1 MNRVNSYRNIRVAK
15 YIRLSREDGD
25 DRESESVEN
34 QRDIIDNYILE
45 HEELIEAGEYVD
57 DGYTGTNFNRPG
69 FQKMLKDIEDEK
81 IDCII
86 TKDLSRFGRDHIDT
100 GYYLER
106 FLPANNIRYIAIG
119 DNVDTIKPDGLQ
131 FLTFKLSFN
140 DYYAQDISNKIK
152 SVKQRKIEKGEYQA
166 GIPPYGYKKDTEI
179 KNHLVPDEYSS
190 EIVKEIFDM
199 YVNKGMSTIKIAD
212 ELNRR
217 EIEPPAMYLK
227 IPTYMKRKSVNQN
240 GKYVWLRAQIGKILR
255 NEVYMGSV
263 VGRKFQKVS
272 HKIAKVRCTKKEEHI
287 VLENMHEPIIDIE
300 TWNKAQD
307 KLDGYTKVRDR
318 KYNHPLKGLVYCME
332 CGNKATI
339 RCREEKR
346 KNGTVWRATYFICSK
361 RNNYSGLCDC
371 KQISAN
377 LIEEAVNKKIK
388 EEIQKMNFSE
398 KEIKQIYEQAEK
410 EAKSKNNLLQTKLQE
425 LKQKLK
431 NIENTI
437 EEIYQDKI
445 NKIIQIEDFKIIYE
459 KKQKERKKNLKQMK
473 EIEAQLEETNKKTPK
488 INFKEIKQIANELL
502 KMEKPNKIILEKLIK
517 RIEFDKEKNI
527 KIELTFRNNTDISMK
542 KEHINK

>member
-1 MNRVNSYRNIRVAK
+1 MNRVNGYRNIRVAK

-34 QRDIIDNYILE
+34 QRDIIDNYIQE
-45 HEELIEAGEYVD
+45 HEELVDSGEYVD

-69 FQKMLKDIEDEK
+69 FQKMLKDIEEEK

-166 GIPPYGYKKDTEI
+166 GIPPYGYKKDKDI

-190 EIVKEIFDM
+190 QIVKEIFDM
-199 YVNKGMSTIKIAD
+199 YINKGMSTIKIAD

-217 EIEPPAMYLK
+217 EIEPPAVYLK
-227 IPTYMKRKSVNQN
+227 IPTYMRKKSVNPN

-255 NEVYMGSV
+255 NEVYLGSV

-287 VLENMHEPIIDIE
+287 VLENMHEPIIDID
-300 TWNKAQD
+300 TWNKAQE
-307 KLDGYTKVRDR
+307 KLNGYSKARDR
-318 KYNHPLKGLVYCME
+318 KYNHELKGLVYCGE
-332 CGNKATI
+332 CGNTATL

-361 RNNYSGLCDC
+361 RNNYSGLCSN

-377 LIEEAVNKKIK
+377 IIEEAVNTNLK
-388 EEIQKMNFSE
+388 EEIQKIKFSE
-398 KEIKQIYEQAEK
+398 KEIKHIYEQAEK
-410 EAKSKNNLLQTKLQE
+410 ESKSKSNALQTKRQE
-425 LKQKLK
+425 LNQALE

-445 NKIIQIEDFKIIYE
+445 NKIIQVEDFKTIYE
-459 KKQKERKKNLKQMK
+459 KKQKERSKILK
-473 EIEAQLEETNKKTPK
+473 EIKNIEKELEEINQKSPK
-488 INFKEIKQIANELL
+488 INFNEIKQITNKFL
-502 KMEKPNKIILEKLIK
+502 KMEKPNKMILEKLIK
-517 RIEFDKEKNI
+517 KIEFDKERNI
-527 KIELTFRNNTDISMK
+527 KISFIFNNRFK
-542 KEHINK
+542 GKR

>member
-1 MNRVNSYRNIRVAK
+1 MNRVNSYRNVRVAK

-34 QRDIIDNYILE
+34 QRDIIDNYIQE

-69 FQKMLKDIEDEK
+69 FQKMLKDIEEEK

-106 FLPANNIRYIAIG
+106 YLPTNNIRYIAIG
-119 DNVDTIKPDGLQ
+119 DNVDTLKTDGLQ

-166 GIPPYGYKKDTEI
+166 GIPPYGYKKSAEK
-179 KNHLVPDEYSS
+179 KNHLIPDEYSS
-190 EIVKEIFDM
+190 KIVKEIFDM

-212 ELNRR
+212 ELNKR
-217 EIEPPAMYLK
+217 EIEPPAVYLK
-227 IPTYMKRKSVNQN
+227 IPTYMKKKSVNPS

-255 NEVYMGSV
+255 NEVYLGNV

-287 VLENMHEPIIDIE
+287 ILENMHEPIVDIE
-300 TWNKAQD
+300 TWKKAQD
-307 KLDGYTKVRDR
+307 KLNGYTKIRER
-318 KYNHPLKGLVYCME
+318 KYDHILKGLVYCGE
-332 CGNKATI
+332 CGNKATL

-346 KNGTVWRATYFICSK
+346 KNGNVWRAKYFICSK

-371 KQISAN
+371 KQIAAN
-377 LIEEAVNKKIK
+377 LIEEVVLGKIK
-388 EEIQKMNFSE
+388 EEIKQIKLSE
-398 KEIKQIYEQAEK
+398 KEFKEIYQKAEK
-410 EAKSKNNLLQTKLQE
+410 EANSTNNLLQTKLQE
-425 LKQKLK
+425 LQINLK
-431 NIENTI
+431 KIESNIV
-437 EEIYQDKI
+437 EIYQDKV
-445 NKIIQIEDFKIIYE
+445 NKIIQVEDFKIIYE
-459 KKQKERKKNLKQMK
+459 KKQKERNKIIKQIK
-473 EIEAQLEETNKKTPK
+473 EIETQLEETNNKSSK
-488 INFKEIKQIANELL
+488 ISFKETKQIAKEFL
-502 KMEKPNKIILEKLIK
+502 KMEKPNKMVLEKLIEK
-517 RIEFDKEKNI
+517 IEFDKEKNI
-527 KIELTFRNNTDISMK
+527 KIKFAFQNYPNVRIK
-542 KEHINK
+542 

>member
-1 MNRVNSYRNIRVAK
+1 MIKINRVNSYRNIKVAK

-34 QRDIIDNYILE
+34 QRDIIDNYIQE

-69 FQKMLKDIEDEK
+69 FQKMLKDIEEEK

-106 FLPANNIRYIAIG
+106 YLPTNNIRYIAIG
-119 DNVDTIKPDGLQ
+119 DNVDTLKADGLQ

-166 GIPPYGYKKDTEI
+166 GIPPYGYKKDIEK
-179 KNHLVPDEYSS
+179 KNHLIPDEYSS
-190 EIVKEIFDM
+190 KIVKEIFDM
-199 YVNKGMSTIKIAD
+199 YAKKGMSTIKIAN
-212 ELNRR
+212 ELNER
-217 EIEPPAMYLK
+217 EIEPPAVYLK
-227 IPTYMKRKSVNQN
+227 IPKYMKRKSVNPN

-255 NEVYMGSV
+255 NEVYLGSV

-272 HKIAKVRCTKKEEHI
+272 HKIVKVRSTKKEEHI
-287 VLENMHEPIIDIE
+287 ILENMHEPIIDIE
-300 TWNKAQD
+300 TWNKTQD
-307 KLDGYTKVRDR
+307 KLNGYTKTRER
-318 KYNHPLKGLVYCME
+318 KYDHILKGLVYCGE
-332 CGNKATI
+332 CGNKATL

-346 KNGTVWRATYFICSK
+346 KNGNVWRATYFICSK
-361 RNNYSGLCDC
+361 RNNYSALCDC

-377 LIEEAVNKKIK
+377 LIEEVVIGKIK
-388 EEIQKMNFSE
+388 EETKKIKFSE
-398 KEIKQIYEQAEK
+398 DEIKKIYNKAEQ
-410 EAKSKNNLLQTKLQE
+410 EANSTNNLYKIKLQE
-425 LKQKLK
+425 MQMQLKKVES
-431 NIENTI
+431 NI

-445 NKIIQIEDFKIIYE
+445 NKTIQVEDFKIIYL
-459 KKQKERKKNLKQMK
+459 KKQKEREKIVKEINKIENELKKTSNMQSEVDLKEIRQIAEDLLNMK
-473 EIEAQLEETNKKTPK
+473 E
-488 INFKEIKQIANELL
+488 
-502 KMEKPNKIILEKLIK
+502 PNKIILQELIK
-517 RIEFDKEKNI
+517 KIEFNKNKNI
-527 KIELTFRNNTDISMK
+527 SVKLTFKNTI
-542 KEHINK
+542 

>member
-69 FQKMLKDIEDEK
+69 FQKMLKDIEKEK

-166 GIPPYGYKKDTEI
+166 GIPPYGYKKDTEV
-179 KNHLVPDEYSS
+179 KNHLIPDEYSS

-217 EIEPPAMYLK
+217 EIEPPAIYLK
-227 IPTYMKRKSVNQN
+227 IPTYMKKRSVNPN

-255 NEVYMGSV
+255 NEVYLGSV

-307 KLDGYTKVRDR
+307 KLNRYSKTRDR
-318 KYNHPLKGLVYCME
+318 KYDHPLKGFVYCGE

-361 RNNYSGLCDC
+361 RNNYSNLCDC

-377 LIEEAVNKKIK
+377 LIEEAVNEKIK
-388 EEIQKMNFSE
+388 EEIQKINFSE
-398 KEIKQIYEQAEK
+398 KEIEQIYKQAQR
-410 EAKSKNNLLQTKLQE
+410 EAKSKSNLFQTKLQE
-425 LKQKLK
+425 LKNTLQ

-445 NKIIQIEDFKIIYE
+445 NKVIQIEDFKIIYE
-459 KKQKERKKNLKQMK
+459 KKQKERNKILNEIK
-473 EIEAQLEETNKKTPK
+473 EIEKTLEEINQKAPK
-488 INFKEIKQIANELL
+488 IDFKEIKQIAIEFL
-502 KMEKPNKIILEKLIK
+502 KMEKPNKRILEKLIE
-517 RIEFDKEKNI
+517 RIEFDKKKNI
-527 KIELTFRNNTDISMK
+527 YIKTIFYK
-542 KEHINK
+542 